1 MRTLLTVFVLLLDD
15 IAIVLIIL
23 LIVWKLELTL
33 PLWVL
38 IALVVGLVVLSAIV
52 YRIVAPVLNK
62 KSVTGAEA
70 MIGLEGRV
78 VTPLAPEGT
87 IKVCGELWQAS
98 VTDDAIDV
106 SEEVLVM
113 GMEGLKLLVRRK

>member
-15 IAIVLIIL
+15 IAIVLIVFF
-23 LIVWKLELTL
+23 IVWKLELSL
-33 PLWVL
+33 PLWAI
-38 IALVVGLVVLSAIV
+38 IALIVGLVALSAIA

-62 KSVTGAEA
+62 RSVTGAEA

-87 IKVCGELWQAS
+87 IKVCGELWQALA
-98 VTDDAIDV
+98 TDAAIDAD
-106 SEEVLVM
+106 EEVLVM

>member
-1 MRTLLTVFVLLLDD
+1 M
-15 IAIVLIIL
+15 
-23 LIVWKLELTL
+23 
-33 PLWVL
+33 
-38 IALVVGLVVLSAIV
+38 
-52 YRIVAPVLNK
+52 NK

-70 MIGLEGRV
+70 MIGLEGKV

-98 VTDDAIDV
+98 ATDDAIDA